1 MNLMRFRRFD
11 LLVSL
16 ACLGLLVSFAWY
28 ALKGPR
34 GFAYQESLQEQIAE
48 LSNENMKLAE
58 EKATLEKRVKL
69 VRPESID
76 RDMLEQLARTELQMA
91 YPNSLIVLQNN

>member
-1 MNLMRFRRFD
+1 MNVFRFRRYD
-11 LLVSL
+11 LLVGI
-16 ACLGLLVSFAWY
+16 ACVGLLSSFAWY

-34 GFAYQESLQEQIAE
+34 GYKYQTALEQQIDELNAE
-48 LSNENMKLAE
+48 NIKLAD
-58 EKATLEKRVKL
+58 EKMALEKQVKL

-91 YPNSLIVLQNN
+91 YPNEVIVLQNN